1 VSFLAALQF
10 LTTIPL
16 PGRREFRPEVLGRS
30 TVFFPLIGLII
41 GLIMGGW
48 RWLLGL
54 LLPQPVANVV
64 VIASLVLATGAL
76 HLDGFLDTCDGLAGH
91 KSVEERWQVMHDS
104 RAGGFGV
111 IGVAVLLLV
120 KYVSLTNVPASLLT
134 ATLVLT
140 PVLSR
145 WAMVYAV
152 FIYPYARPAGLGKVF
167 KERTSWVRFAIAT
180 AVAFVLAAIILE
192 RTGVYIMT
200 AVWLMVVVV
209 AAYLKHQFAGLT
221 GDTYGAINELAESLV
236 FIVIIVLARLGL
248 A

>member
-1 VSFLAALQF
+1 
-10 LTTIPL
+10 
-16 PGRREFRPEVLGRS
+16 
-30 TVFFPLIGLII
+30 
-41 GLIMGGW
+41 
-48 RWLLGL
+48 
-54 LLPQPVANVV
+54 VV

-145 WAMVYAV
+145 WAMVYAI
-152 FIYPYARPAGLGKVF
+152 FIYPYARPSGLGKVF

-180 AVAFVLAAIILE
+180 AVAFVLAAIILQM
-192 RTGVYIMT
+192 TGVVIMA